1 VYLLYRREVR
11 GFVLYDS
18 IEGFRPVLNEVFE
31 QNSQVLMISLTTPEG
46 LPVILLSREGSG
58 IEEITDASVTNRY
71 AALVGASTSLGDRTL
86 STLSQE
92 TVRLIH
98 VQGESRD
105 IAISIA
111 EKVITLVIT
120 EPSGSANLLAEKLA
134 NNLKVHM

>member
-1 VYLLYRREVR
+1 M
-11 GFVLYDS
+11 YDS
-18 IEGFRPVLNEVFE
+18 TEGFRSVLNEVFE

-46 LPVILLSREGSG
+46 LPIVLLSRGESG
-58 IEEITDASVTNRY
+58 IEEITDGSITNRY

-92 TVRLIH
+92 KVRLIH

-120 EPSGSANLLAEKLA
+120 EPSGSANLLAEKLT
-134 NNLKVHM
+134 NSLKVQM

>member
-1 VYLLYRREVR
+1 MNE
-11 GFVLYDS
+11 S
-18 IEGFRPVLNEVFE
+18 TEAFRPLLNEVFE

-46 LPVILLSREGSG
+46 LPIVLLSREDSG
-58 IEEITDASVTNRY
+58 IEEITDMSITNRY

-105 IAISIA
+105 IAISMA

-134 NNLKVHM
+134 NALKIHM

>member
-1 VYLLYRREVR
+1 MNE
-11 GFVLYDS
+11 S
-18 IEGFRPVLNEVFE
+18 TEGFRPLLNEVFD

-46 LPVILLSREGSG
+46 LPIVLLSREDSG
-58 IEEITDASVTNRY
+58 IEEITDISITNRY

-105 IAISIA
+105 IAISMA

-134 NNLKVHM
+134 NALKIHM

>member
-1 VYLLYRREVR
+1 MNQ
-11 GFVLYDS
+11 S
-18 IEGFRPVLNEVFE
+18 TEGFHSLLHEVFE

-46 LPVILLSREGSG
+46 LPIVLLSREDSG
-58 IEEITDASVTNRY
+58 IEEITDMSITNRY

-105 IAISIA
+105 IAISMA

-134 NNLKVHM
+134 NALKIYM